1 MRAVEAERNH
11 ITLSAEEGLQ
21 VQKSTRLHWKIGG
34 VNFKITDTNT
44 FEHFQANTQAEMK
57 QISMD
62 VYQDNWSHI

>member
-57 QISMD
+57 
-62 VYQDNWSHI
+62 